1 MENSMQGMC
10 SILRTSDHCRAASMA
25 VMSSVAVATMRQHQT
40 GYSDRDC
47 NRLEGHRARLR
58 EEPLTGQVLLLQLL
72 EALVLCLSHLALLLG
87 LIVARPSN
95 CGRLFSLPAGIDD
108 V

>member
-10 SILRTSDHCRAASMA
+10 SILRTSDHCRTASMA
-25 VMSSVAVATMRQHQT
+25 VMSSVAVATIRQHQT

-47 NRLEGHRARLR
+47 NRLGHGARLR

-95 CGRLFSLPAGIDD
+95 CGRLFSLPTGVDD